1 MSSDDNSSHMESEN
15 EATPGKKR
23 TRNPEK
29 WKVNKRKLARQRGES
44 YISTSGKF
52 IEAKRPGPACT

>member
-1 MSSDDNSSHMESEN
+1 MPSDESSSAESES
-15 EATPGKKR
+15 ERTRGKKR

-29 WKVNKRKLARQRGES
+29 WKVNKRKLARQVGKS

-52 IEAKRPGPACT
+52 VEAKKIGPPCT

>member
-1 MSSDDNSSHMESEN
+1 MSSDDSSSAEPESER
-15 EATPGKKR
+15 TQGKKR

-29 WKVNKRKLARQRGES
+29 WKVNKRKFARQLGKS

-52 IEAKRPGPACT
+52 VEEKKIGPPCT

>member
-1 MSSDDNSSHMESEN
+1 MSLDDSSSIESES
-15 EATPGKKR
+15 ERTQGKKR

-29 WKVNKRKLARQRGES
+29 WKVNKRKMARQLGKS

-52 IEAKRPGPACT
+52 VAEKNIGPPCT